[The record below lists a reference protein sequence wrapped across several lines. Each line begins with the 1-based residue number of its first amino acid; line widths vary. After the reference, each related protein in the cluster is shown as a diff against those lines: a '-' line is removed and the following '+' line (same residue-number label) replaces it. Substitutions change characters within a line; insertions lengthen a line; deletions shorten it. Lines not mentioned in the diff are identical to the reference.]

1 MKQAVMYGGGNIGR
15 GFIGA
20 TLSQSGYKVT
30 FIDVAEPVVKALQEK
45 EQYPVRYV
53 SSEGHEDVVIE
64 HVTAV
69 NGNDQEAASEAIANC
84 DIMATAVGARILK
97 FIVGNIVAGLRK
109 RWARDDRPLNIIICE
124 NLMDANKVM
133 EGMLKDLLTDEE
145 KKHFDEKVGLVEAS
159 IGRMVPVQ
167 TEEMKDGDPMRVCVE
182 RYGFLPVDKAA
193 FKGEIPEITNMVPFE
208 PFDFYIKRKLYV
220 HNMGHATCAYLG
232 GYEGR
237 KYIYQSIDDPE
248 ILNIVQNAM
257 LESALALHKKYGV
270 ELRRVLTGFKY
281 IGEQIALLEQG
292 GHPERYIFGFEES
305 YGYLSGTHAR
315 DKDAVNAVLLICEA
329 AAWYAK
335 KGMTLGD
342 AIDALYAEIGCYCNA
357 QKSFAFAGETGREK
371 MASLMQGLRTQPL
384 REIAGLPVEGYTDY
398 EAEGTGLPKAN
409 VLEYRLPGGSKVII
423 RPSGTEPKI
432 KAYLSA
438 VKPTVEQANAQLARL
453 AEAAAKLLA

>member
-1 MKQAVMYGGGNIGR
+1 MLVYLGLISNENMQIEGFWYYLFTGVFEAATIHYAVAKIFGPLLFGR
-15 GFIGA
+15 GWCGYACWTAMVLDF
-20 TLSQSGYKVT
+20 LPYKVP
-30 FIDVAEPVVKALQEK
+30 ASPRKKLGWL
-45 EQYPVRYV
+45 RY
-53 SSEGHEDVVIE
+53 IIF
-64 HVTAV
+64 
-69 NGNDQEAASEAIANC
+69 AASLIFVAALFLARVGHIER
-84 DIMATAVGARILK
+84 IMFWA

-248 ILNIVQNAM
+248 VLTIVQNAM
-257 LESALALHKKYGV
+257 LESALALSKKYSV
-270 ELRRVLTGFKY
+270 ELDGLMLHITDLLGRFRNAALKDTCKRVGGDPTRKLGAADRL
-281 IGEQIALLEQG
+281 IGSSLLCLEQG
-292 GHPERYIFGFEES
+292 VKPAYIAVGAAGAVYRYLNEAGIEQSKE
-305 YGYLSGTHAR
+305 
-315 DKDAVNAVLLICEA
+315 EA
-329 AAWYAK
+329 AKVLKEVSGLEADSELAGMILDMYAYFLE
-335 KGMTLGD
+335 GESVS
-342 AIDALYAEIGCYCNA
+342 ALRRAA
-357 QKSFAFAGETGREK
+357 QAAKT
-371 MASLMQGLRTQPL
+371 
-384 REIAGLPVEGYTDY
+384 AGLG
-398 EAEGTGLPKAN
+398 K
-409 VLEYRLPGGSKVII
+409 II
-423 RPSGTEPKI
+423 
-432 KAYLSA
+432 
-438 VKPTVEQANAQLARL
+438 
-453 AEAAAKLLA
+453 

>member
-84 DIMATAVGARILK
+84 DIMATAVGARIL
-97 FIVGNIVAGLRK
+97 
-109 RWARDDRPLNIIICE
+109 NIIICE

-133 EGMLKDLLTDEE
+133 EGMLKNLLTDEE

-270 ELRRVLTGFKY
+270 ELDGLMLHITDLLGRFRNAALKDTCKRVGGDPTRKLGAADRL
-281 IGEQIALLEQG
+281 IGSSLLCLEQG
-292 GHPERYIFGFEES
+292 VKPAYIAVGAAGAVYRYLNEAGIEQSKE
-305 YGYLSGTHAR
+305 
-315 DKDAVNAVLLICEA
+315 EA
-329 AAWYAK
+329 AKVLKDVSGLEADSELA
-335 KGMTLGD
+335 GMILD
-342 AIDALYAEIGCYCNA
+342 LYAYFLEGEPVAALRRAA
-357 QKSFAFAGETGREK
+357 QAAKT
-371 MASLMQGLRTQPL
+371 ASLG
-384 REIAGLPVEGYTDY
+384 
-398 EAEGTGLPKAN
+398 K
-409 VLEYRLPGGSKVII
+409 II
-423 RPSGTEPKI
+423 
-432 KAYLSA
+432 
-438 VKPTVEQANAQLARL
+438 
-453 AEAAAKLLA
+453 